1 MSLNIA
7 PSSIAGV
14 CNSKCEYSF
23 NYPTMNITV
32 TNGGSYLL
40 SSLAVTSSPPMTFNS
55 SKFMTSSIQWTCP
68 SIHTFNNAAASGEI
82 IIVHTPVAG
91 GPDVIVC
98 IPLSISGTTTTGS
111 SIINQIVAA
120 VSSGAPTTGENT
132 SHGIDEFTLNDIIPM
147 SPFYTYTGGNY
158 EFIVFGIQSAIGIS
172 QTTLSSMQS
181 LLQAYPYSQLFNVT
195 TLFSNPDGPS
205 SLNSGGDGQIY
216 IDCQPTGHSE
226 EEADVTKPKPGPEI
240 APVNLAGLWDLFIF
254 FIYTLICIGLIVL
267 INKGLK
273 YMTGDTTPTR
283 KSGAST
289 STLTKK

>member
-14 CNSKCEYSF
+14 CNSKCDYSF

-32 TNGGSYLL
+32 TNGGTNLL
-40 SSLAVTSSPPMTFNS
+40 SSLAVTSSPPVTFNS
-55 SKFMTSSIQWTCP
+55 AKYMTTSILITCP
-68 SIHTFNNAAASGEI
+68 SIHTFNNSPASGEI

-91 GPDVIVC
+91 GLDLIVC
-98 IPLSISGTTTTGS
+98 IPLSISGTTTSGS

-120 VSSGAPTTGENT
+120 VSTGAPTVGENT
-132 SHGIDEFTLNDIIPM
+132 SHGIDEFTLNDIVPM
-147 SPFYTYTGGNY
+147 SPFYTYTGSNY
-158 EFIVFGIQSAIGIS
+158 EFIVYGIQYAIGIS

-181 LLQAYPYSQLFNVT
+181 LLKAFPNPQLLTVT

-205 SLNSGGDGQIY
+205 STTSNGDGQIY

-226 EEADVTKPKPGPEI
+226 EEVDVTKEKTGPEI
-240 APVNLAGLWDLFIF
+240 PPVNLAGLWDLFIF
-254 FIYTLICIGLIVL
+254 FIYTIICVALIVL

-273 YMTGDTTPTR
+273 YMTGTTTPTR
-283 KSGAST
+283 KMA
-289 STLTKK
+289 